1 MHVQNLMNSLWDIR
15 IFLGLVPKESP
26 CTFQKWPRWL
36 KLWMYPPRRKWFC
49 KRYKAACRFPLLISS
64 DLYRSNKELHSTVL
78 CVAWDPVSSS
88 DRRFIVQSAMYLFQI
103 SCHLLA
109 GLLNLKNQKF
119 CRKLIWK
126 KKFWNPRTQ
135 SEMQR
140 INTHFNRCW
149 LFDNLRAKKYVLT
162 RTHDAVDWCLE
173 RTTPAPIRYLLNLS
187 TYSYIF
193 LWFIRLSLT

>member
-49 KRYKAACRFPLLISS
+49 KRYKAACRFPLVISS

-126 KKFWNPRTQ
+126 KK
-135 SEMQR
+135 SEIHKHNLKCKGSTHTLIAAGCSITCEQR
-140 INTHFNRCW
+140 
-149 LFDNLRAKKYVLT
+149 
-162 RTHDAVDWCLE
+162 
-173 RTTPAPIRYLLNLS
+173 S
-187 TYSYIF
+187 TS
-193 LWFIRLSLT
+193 